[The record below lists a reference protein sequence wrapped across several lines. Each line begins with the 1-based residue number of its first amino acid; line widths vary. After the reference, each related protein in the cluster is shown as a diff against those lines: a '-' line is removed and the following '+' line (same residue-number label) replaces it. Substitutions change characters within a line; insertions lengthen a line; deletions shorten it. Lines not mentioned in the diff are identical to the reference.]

1 MKNDLIKLLNVT
13 QLKPG
18 LPMYKGTCNI
28 CGKEIFVAE
37 AWTLK
42 ESYNRGLK
50 RGIKRGVLG
59 TLAISLVVGTGL
71 WFLAK
76 NSEKDEDEEE

>member
-42 ESYNRGLK
+42 ESYNIGLK
-50 RGIKRGVLG
+50 RGILG
-59 TLAISLVVGTGL
+59 TLAISLVVGGTGL

-76 NSEKDEDEEE
+76 NSEKDEEEEE

>member
-42 ESYNRGLK
+42 ESYNIGFKRGLK
-50 RGIKRGVLG
+50 RGILG
-59 TLAISLVVGTGL
+59 TLATGLVVGTSL
-71 WFLAK
+71 WFLTK
-76 NSEKDEDEEE
+76 ISKEDEEEEE